1 MMMPATGI
9 ATEKRHTCAVTMQGG
24 LTCWGSNH
32 DGRLENGT
40 TGDQVTPNTV
50 AGLTSG
56 MRDQW

>member
-9 ATEKRHTCAVTMQGG
+9 AAGERHTCAVTMQGG

-32 DGRLENGT
+32 DGRLEDGT
-40 TGDQVTPNTV
+40 TDDQVTPNTV
-50 AGLTSG
+50 AGLTNE